1 MKYILFANPVSGS
14 PILTELI
21 KTNPPE
27 VVITTFNNIDS
38 WKRIIFRF
46 ITNKFTVEDKLRYF
60 YKIKFYDYRS
70 LNNKRLK
77 KIIDQNQIE
86 LAFIATFSYI
96 IPQEFIDLFPKGIY
110 NFHPSLLP
118 KHGGPN
124 PLFWVIF
131 SKDEFTGTT
140 CHKVTNVLDHG
151 EVLLQT
157 KYPVN
162 KLDSKDLFNLFM
174 KDVKEMIPRIID
186 NFSQLVSNLTSIE
199 TTEYDPKEVPNV
211 NLNDKNLNS
220 DIVKLYK
227 RAIKSFP

>member
-1 MKYILFANPVSGS
+1 MKYILFANPITGS

-21 KTNPPE
+21 KTEPPE
-27 VVITTFNNIDS
+27 VVISTFNNIDS
-38 WKRIIFRF
+38 WERIIFIF

-70 LNNKRLK
+70 LNSKRLK
-77 KIIDQNQIE
+77 NIIDQNQIE
-86 LAFIATFSYI
+86 LAFITTFSYI
-96 IPQEFIDLFPKGIY
+96 IPQDFIDLFPKGIY

-118 KHGGPN
+118 NHGGPN
-124 PLFWVIF
+124 PFFLVIF

-162 KLDSKDLFNLFM
+162 ELDAKDLFNLYV
-174 KDVKEMIPRIID
+174 KDVKEMIRKII
-186 NFSQLVSNLTSIE
+186 FSFNQLVSNLTSI
-199 TTEYDPKEVPNV
+199 
-211 NLNDKNLNS
+211 
-220 DIVKLYK
+220 
-227 RAIKSFP
+227 